1 MSRLGAFFQIF
12 KLYLFKHLAKYQ
24 LYLLNTSLSI
34 FDFVIG
40 GVIEI
45 LLILLIVPLWPC
57 FPRGLASTKFGLI
70 GENTGWWP
78 NWIFGSST
86 EISCAT
92 KIS

>member
-70 GENTGWWP
+70 GENTGWWL
-78 NWIFGSST
+78 NWIFGYV
-86 EISCAT
+86 
-92 KIS
+92 